1 MRISAVSFADNKVFL
16 NNNERKI
23 NSKNISTPE
32 FQASSSRDVLS
43 VYSRALINF
52 KGSEDIKESY
62 FKLPAGAK
70 PDDYQKNAAKSL
82 HKGRSVLVS
91 APTGTGKTA
100 IAQYVIS
107 KNLAEGEKT
116 FYTTP
121 LKALSNQKLL
131 EFRKIYGEEN
141 VGILTGDRKE
151 NADAPIVVMTTE
163 VYRNMAFDKYFNG
176 NDNLA
181 SDVKTIIFDEFHYLG
196 DPDRGASW
204 EESVIFSPKDTQV
217 LGLSATIGN
226 DAQLADWLQSIN
238 GSRVDLVHVPSEKRH
253 VPLKFYVFDAPKR
266 IMYSVDQ
273 DKLEGFDSP
282 NAESRAISA
291 KKKSKHHTQ
300 KLPFSDDYLSVVN
313 QLQKE
318 DKLPA
323 ILFVFNKKFS
333 RSLLET
339 FAQRGKDLTTNDEKL
354 EIEKIISEYEKEHS
368 YIGED
373 INKEAL
379 LKGYAIHNAG
389 ILPVQKE
396 LIEELFNK
404 KLLKTVIAT
413 ETLAAGINMPARTV
427 VISSSDKPTSD
438 PKALNGRR
446 ILTPNE
452 FHQMAG
458 RAGRRGIDTLG
469 HVVVLSVNPTTEDN
483 FKKLIGSSPNAV
495 YSVFEP
501 SYSLITNYHKYTKN
515 SEKIKD
521 LFANSYKIFTSAEG
535 NNEKKINAMYK
546 RYLAKSEL
554 LVQEGF
560 LNVSSNHEKTVTPKG
575 HLLPNIIGYAQVPL
589 INLITSHALENA
601 TPEDLVFLAGS
612 IVGSHYRVKPDNEDS
627 NPDNL
632 FNYRLRP
639 SDVIGNDLFTVRK
652 NLPDGDGKLVS
663 AKNIDKMVA
672 KYASSNFSYTN
683 NLKKFNITDETS
695 PDLNI
700 NVGSLIHAFAYMN
713 SHNEENSIQNWQALT
728 ALIPPDGPIRDEGG
742 CYNAINQTID
752 LLGQMIDVCRETKN
766 VYEYKDDQFY
776 YDALSTKLKK
786 AVKLLKQPPMQN
798 YIYEN

>member
-1 MRISAVSFADNKVFL
+1 MRISAISFANQPSIVRKQEFNNKNVAVTNPSF
-16 NNNERKI
+16 NGI
-23 NSKNISTPE
+23 NSQSI
-32 FQASSSRDVLS
+32 LS
-43 VYSRALINF
+43 VYSKSLINF
-52 KGSEDIKESY
+52 GGSEIKEGY
-62 FKLPAGAK
+62 FRLPPGAK
-70 PDDYQKNAAKSL
+70 PDDYQKKAAMSL
-82 HKGRSVLVS
+82 HQGKSVLVS

-107 KNLAEGEKT
+107 KNLEEGEKT

-131 EFRKIYGEEN
+131 EFRKIYGEDN

-151 NADAPIVVMTTE
+151 NANAPIIIMTTE

-181 SDVKTIIFDEFHYLG
+181 NDVKTIIFDEFHYLG

-204 EESVIFSPKDTQV
+204 EESVIFSPKDTQI

-238 GSRVDLVHVPSEKRH
+238 SSRVDLVHVSPEKRH
-253 VPLKFYVFDAPKR
+253 VPLKFYVYDAPKR
-266 IMYSVDQ
+266 ILYSVDQ
-273 DKLEGFDSP
+273 NKLEGFDSP
-282 NAESRAISA
+282 KSESRSVSA
-291 KKKSKHHTQ
+291 KRKSKHHTQ
-300 KLPFSDDYLSVVN
+300 KLPYSDDYLSVIN
-313 QLQKE
+313 CLSKE

-339 FAQRGKDLTTNDEKL
+339 FAQRGKDLTSDEEKL
-354 EIEKIISEYEKEHS
+354 EIEKIITEYEKENS

-373 INKEAL
+373 VNKEAL

-389 ILPVQKE
+389 ILPVQKQ

-438 PKALNGRR
+438 PKAINGRR
-446 ILTPNE
+446 LLSPNE

-483 FKKLIGSSPNAV
+483 FKKLIGSSPNAI

-501 SYSLITNYHKYTKN
+501 SYSLIANYHKYTKN
-515 SEKIKD
+515 SDKIKD
-521 LFANSYKIFTSAEG
+521 LFANSYKIFTSGDG
-535 NNEKKINAMYK
+535 NNNKKINSMYK
-546 RYLAKSEL
+546 RYEAKSEL
-554 LVQEGF
+554 LAQEGF
-560 LNVSSNHEKTVTPKG
+560 LTISNNHEKTVTPKG
-575 HLLPNIIGYAQVPL
+575 YLLPNIVGYAQVPL
-589 INLITSHALENA
+589 INMMTSRVLEGA
-601 TPEDLVFLAGS
+601 TPEELVFLAGS

-632 FNYRLRP
+632 FNYKLRP
-639 SDVIGNDLFTVRK
+639 SDIVENDLVYACK
-652 NLPDGDGKLVS
+652 NLP
-663 AKNIDKMVA
+663 AKEGLSFKFRNIDKIVS
-672 KYASSNFSYTN
+672 KYSNDNFSYVN
-683 NLKKFNITDETS
+683 NLKKYGITDETS

-700 NVGSLIHAFAYMN
+700 NVGSLIHAFAFLN
-713 SHNEENSIQNWQALT
+713 SHNEGNSIQNWQYLT
-728 ALIPPDGPIRDEGG
+728 SLIPPDGPIRDEGG

-766 VYEYKDDQFY
+766 VYEYQDDQFY
-776 YDALSTKLKK
+776 YEALTTKLKK

>member
-1 MRISAVSFADNKVFL
+1 MRISAISFTSSPNLF
-16 NNNERKI
+16 NNEAKVK
-23 NSKNISTPE
+23 SKNVSVPE
-32 FQASSSRDVLS
+32 FQGLNSQDVLS
-43 VYSRALINF
+43 VYSKSLINF
-52 KGSEDIKESY
+52 KGSSEINESY
-62 FKLPAGAK
+62 FKLPPGAK
-70 PDDYQKNAAKSL
+70 PDDYQKNAAMSL

-176 NDNLA
+176 NGNLA
-181 SDVKTIIFDEFHYLG
+181 DDVKTIIFDEFHYLG

-226 DAQLADWLQSIN
+226 DAQLADWLQAIN
-238 GSRVDLVHVPSEKRH
+238 TSKVDLIHVPSEKRH

-266 IMYSVDQ
+266 VMFSVDQ
-273 DKLEGFDSP
+273 DKLEGIDSP
-282 NAESRAISA
+282 RAESRAKAA
-291 KKKSKHHTQ
+291 KRKSKHYGQ
-300 KLPFSDDYLSVVN
+300 KLPYSDDYLSVVN

-339 FAQRGKDLTTNDEKL
+339 FAQRGKDLTTDDEKF
-354 EIEKIISEYEKEHS
+354 EIERIITEYEKEHA

-438 PKALNGRR
+438 PKSLNGRR
-446 ILTPNE
+446 LLTPNE

-483 FKKLIGSSPNAV
+483 FKKLIGSSPNPV

-515 SEKIKD
+515 SDKIKD
-521 LFANSYKIFTSAEG
+521 LFANSYKIFTSGEG

-546 RYLAKSEL
+546 RYNAKAELLAK
-554 LVQEGF
+554 EGF
-560 LNVSSNHEKTVTPKG
+560 LTISNNHEKTVTPKG
-575 HLLPNIIGYAQVPL
+575 QLLPHIVGYAQVPL
-589 INLITSHALENA
+589 INLITSHVLESA
-601 TPEDLVFLAGS
+601 TPEELVFLAGS

-632 FNYRLRP
+632 FNYRFRP
-639 SDVIGNDLFTVRK
+639 SDVVENDLFTVCKDLPTEQTRPFK
-652 NLPDGDGKLVS
+652 FRNL
-663 AKNIDKMVA
+663 DKIVA
-672 KYASSNFSYTN
+672 KYTTDNFSYAN
-683 NLKKFNITDETS
+683 NLKKFDITDETS
-695 PDLNI
+695 PDLNV
-700 NVGSLIHAFAYMN
+700 NVGSLIHAFAFMN
-713 SHNEENSIQNWQALT
+713 SHKSENSIQNWQSLT
-728 ALIPPDGPIRDEGG
+728 TLIPPDGPIRDEGG

-766 VYEYKDDQFY
+766 IYEYQNDQFY
-776 YDALSTKLKK
+776 YEALTTKLKK

-798 YIYEN
+798 YMYEN